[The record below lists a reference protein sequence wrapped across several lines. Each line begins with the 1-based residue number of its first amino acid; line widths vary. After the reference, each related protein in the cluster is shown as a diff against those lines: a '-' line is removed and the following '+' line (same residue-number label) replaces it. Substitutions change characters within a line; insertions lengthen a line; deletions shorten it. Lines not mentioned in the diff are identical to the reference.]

1 MKNILEKKAKKFIK
15 LSTDKEIK
23 EYAYKWVLFQYKLE
37 ELNDFI
43 DEIRKTKELEEDLE
57 SENGFLNEDEKN
69 EYLSAVMNLIQI
81 VMFPLRVKIL

>member
-1 MKNILEKKAKKFIK
+1 MKNILEKKAKKFIE

-57 SENGFLNEDEKN
+57 RENGLYSGAKGNNSLELENTLRDFLLNE
-69 EYLSAVMNLIQI
+69 YM
-81 VMFPLRVKIL
+81 

>member
-1 MKNILEKKAKKFIK
+1 MKNILEKKAKNFIE

-57 SENGFLNEDEKN
+57 SENGLYSGAKGNNSLELENTLRDFLLNE
-69 EYLSAVMNLIQI
+69 YM
-81 VMFPLRVKIL
+81 

>member
-23 EYAYKWVLFQYKLE
+23 EYAYKWVLFQYKIE

-43 DEIRKTKELEEDLE
+43 EKIRENKELEEDLE
-57 SENGFLNEDEKN
+57 SESGLFSGAKGNNSLELENDLRDYFLK
-69 EYLSAVMNLIQI
+69 EYM
-81 VMFPLRVKIL
+81 

>member
-57 SENGFLNEDEKN
+57 SENGLYSGTKGNNSLELENTLRDFLLNE
-69 EYLSAVMNLIQI
+69 YM
-81 VMFPLRVKIL
+81 

>member
-15 LSTDKEIK
+15 LSTDKEIR

-37 ELNDFI
+37 ELNNFI

-57 SENGFLNEDEKN
+57 SENGLYSGAKGNNSLELENTLRDFLLNE
-69 EYLSAVMNLIQI
+69 YM
-81 VMFPLRVKIL
+81 

>member
-43 DEIRKTKELEEDLE
+43 SSYGIW
-57 SENGFLNEDEKN
+57 
-69 EYLSAVMNLIQI
+69 
-81 VMFPLRVKIL
+81 

>member
-43 DEIRKTKELEEDLE
+43 DEIRKTKELKEDLE
-57 SENGFLNEDEKN
+57 SENGLYSGAKGNNSLELENSLRDFLLNE
-69 EYLSAVMNLIQI
+69 YM
-81 VMFPLRVKIL
+81 

>member
-57 SENGFLNEDEKN
+57 SENGLYSVAKGNNSLELENTLRDFLLNE
-69 EYLSAVMNLIQI
+69 
-81 VMFPLRVKIL
+81 